1 MRFIGKL
8 YWLPTVLYW
17 SEIYMRLKVI
27 TNTTKLL
34 FMKLIWILQS
44 RCQYAS
50 RRDTSPRRNQEASVE
65 RPGYDD
71 RVSRLQ
77 TSIDVTELYWRRFHV
92 QAEVNRDHKCTL
104 SYLISIVRRVDV
116 AE

>member
-1 MRFIGKL
+1 
-8 YWLPTVLYW
+8 
-17 SEIYMRLKVI
+17 MRLKAV
-27 TNTTKLL
+27 TNSTTII

-44 RCQYAS
+44 RCQYTS
-50 RRDTSPRRNQEASVE
+50 RDISPRRRQEASVE
-65 RPGYDD
+65 RRGYDD